1 MGWFSVLNGSA
12 SNLAYAHMC
21 LLIIS
26 SFVTTVGLY
35 IFLGKKSNF
44 SLVSIDVG
52 LIDAYYVVVK
62 QMSSGGSSSV
72 LEVGQID
79 ILIPTP
85 DVGSSWAN

>member
-1 MGWFSVLNGSA
+1 
-12 SNLAYAHMC
+12 MC
-21 LLIIS
+21 LLMIS